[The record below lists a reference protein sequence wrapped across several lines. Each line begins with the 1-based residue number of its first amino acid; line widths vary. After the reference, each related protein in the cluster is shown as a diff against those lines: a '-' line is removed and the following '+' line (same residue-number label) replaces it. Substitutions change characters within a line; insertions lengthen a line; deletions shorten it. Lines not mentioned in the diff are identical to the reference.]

1 MTELE
6 IFSELIYVLIEEIL
20 QLGNISHLFTDEEK
34 NSVINSIRTSGD
46 QEKAQLTSLE
56 TWNYFIE
63 YVHCSMILCIPLAPS
78 LFVIGFF
85 CGNLLFPLQ
94 KVIRQQEIK
103 KTILFSPLLL
113 PASHKH
119 RDNSLHQ
126 VPSPLFSLSKSL
138 FGTDVRHCC
147 DIFHCL

>member
-63 YVHCSMILCIPLAPS
+63 YVHCHCSMILCIPLAPS
-78 LFVIGFF
+78 FFVIGFF
-85 CGNLLFPLQ
+85 CGNLLFRLQ

-119 RDNSLHQ
+119 RDNSGKAD
-126 VPSPLFSLSKSL
+126 S
-138 FGTDVRHCC
+138 
-147 DIFHCL
+147 

>member
-63 YVHCSMILCIPLAPS
+63 YVHCHCSMILCIPLAPS
-78 LFVIGFF
+78 FFVIGFF
-85 CGNLLFPLQ
+85 CGNLLFLLQ

-119 RDNSLHQ
+119 RDNSGKAD
-126 VPSPLFSLSKSL
+126 S
-138 FGTDVRHCC
+138 
-147 DIFHCL
+147 

>member
-63 YVHCSMILCIPLAPS
+63 YVHCHCSMILCIPLAPS
-78 LFVIGFF
+78 FFVIGFF
-85 CGNLLFPLQ
+85 CGNLLFLLQ

-113 PASHKH
+113 SASHKH
-119 RDNSLHQ
+119 RDNSGKAD
-126 VPSPLFSLSKSL
+126 S
-138 FGTDVRHCC
+138 
-147 DIFHCL
+147 